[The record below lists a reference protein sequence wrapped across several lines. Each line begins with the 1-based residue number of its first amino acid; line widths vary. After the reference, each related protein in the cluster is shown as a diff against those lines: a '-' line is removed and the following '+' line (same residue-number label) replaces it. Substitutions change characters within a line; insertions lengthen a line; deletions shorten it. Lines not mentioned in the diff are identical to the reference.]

1 MKLFSWQSARLLS
14 ACFLAALFTFPPQ
27 TMSAQTHV
35 VSPADLQK
43 QVVSSTQLRQQ
54 KIEEVNEFFSLPVAQ
69 QALNKA
75 HMDPVQ
81 VKSAVSQL
89 SDDDLARIAA
99 QTDRAQQDFAAGAL
113 LDHKLELLV
122 ITIAVIIVIILIV
135 KL

>member
-1 MKLFSWQSARLLS
+1 MKVFFWQSARLLS
-14 ACFLAALFTFPPQ
+14 ACLLAAFFAFPPQ

-43 QVVSSTQLRQQ
+43 QLISSSQLRQQ
-54 KIEEVNEFFSLPVAQ
+54 NLQQVDEFFASPIAQ
-69 QALNKA
+69 RALNNA

-81 VKSAVSQL
+81 VKTAVSQL

-99 QTDRAQQDFAAGAL
+99 QTNKAQKDFAAGAL

-122 ITIAVIIVIILIV
+122 IAIAVIVVIILIV